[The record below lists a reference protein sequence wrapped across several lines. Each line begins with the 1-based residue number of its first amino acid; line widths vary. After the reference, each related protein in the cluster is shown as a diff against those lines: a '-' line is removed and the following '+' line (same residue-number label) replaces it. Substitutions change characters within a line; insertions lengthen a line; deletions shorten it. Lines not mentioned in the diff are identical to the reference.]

1 MYQTQKVSKLIKPGE
16 GTKLTQ
22 GASPQKKLE
31 DKREQEKMRKTLIS
45 YDISDSQID
54 ELTKNFDDPVKKA
67 RYLESFNLINSIQKK
82 NQDNKV
88 VHRHGFQRIQKILDE
103 IEYKENERLQI
114 EENEFL
120 KNKERDDSRRAE
132 HRDREMRLSDSFK
145 QRS

>member
-1 MYQTQKVSKLIKPGE
+1 MYQTQKVSKSIKPGE

-31 DKREQEKMRKTLIS
+31 DKREQEKMRKTLMS

-67 RYLESFNLINSIQKK
+67 RYLESFNLISSIQKK

-88 VHRHGFQRIQKILDE
+88 VHRHGYQRIQKILDE
-103 IEYKENERLQI
+103 IQHKERERLQI
-114 EENEFL
+114 EEDEFL
-120 KNKERDDSRRAE
+120 KSKERDDSRRAE
-132 HRDREMRLSDSFK
+132 NRDREMRLSDSFK